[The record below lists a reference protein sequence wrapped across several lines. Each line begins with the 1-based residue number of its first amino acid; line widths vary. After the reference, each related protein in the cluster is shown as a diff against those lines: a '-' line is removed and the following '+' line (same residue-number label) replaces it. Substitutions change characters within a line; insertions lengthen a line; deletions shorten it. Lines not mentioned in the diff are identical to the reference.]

1 VVAGHPRGVPL
12 LTVFWTGQEAGLEP
26 VAPIGKA
33 GPVSSLLH
41 TRNAVAVSFALN
53 GFCFATLVSRLP
65 DIRSGLELD
74 NGSLGLLLLAIS
86 VGSVIA
92 LPLSGRLIDRF
103 GATAVTRL
111 GAILVAVGL
120 SLAMTGVVGD
130 VMPLAALGL
139 FVDGV
144 GIAVWDVSMNV
155 EAAEVERRFGRTM
168 MPRFHAGWSIG
179 SFAGAAVGI
188 PMAAV
193 HAPLV
198 LHVPGFAVLAALA
211 TWRAAGTYLPP
222 TATHEDEQVVA
233 CSPWR
238 EPRTLAIG
246 VMVLAFA
253 LSEGAA
259 NDWLSLAL
267 IDGYDVRHWV
277 GVTGFTLFVTAMF
290 VGRLTGP
297 VFLDRYG
304 RAPVLWGSAAA
315 AFVGILLVVFGG
327 NVVLVALGIV
337 VWGLG
342 ASLGFPV
349 GMSAAADDPLRAAR
363 RVSVVSTIGYT
374 AFLAG
379 PPLLGLLADHIGTL
393 ETLLVIAA
401 LMIPA
406 AATVFAAR
414 PRTAPVEQEVVT

>member
-1 VVAGHPRGVPL
+1 MP
-12 LTVFWTGQEAGLEP
+12 
-26 VAPIGKA
+26 
-33 GPVSSLLH
+33 SLIQ
-41 TRNAVAVSFALN
+41 TRNAVAFSFALN
-53 GFCFATLVSRLP
+53 GFCFATMVSRLP

-92 LPLSGRLIDRF
+92 LPLSGRLIDRI
-103 GATAVTRL
+103 GATSVTRL
-111 GAILVAVGL
+111 GAILVASGL
-120 SLAMTGVVGD
+120 LVAMTGVATD
-130 VMPLAALGL
+130 VVALTVIGF
-139 FVDGV
+139 FVDGI

-179 SFAGAAVGI
+179 SFAGAAIGI
-188 PMAAV
+188 PMAAL

-198 LHVPGFAVLAALA
+198 LHVPGFAILAALLA
-211 TWRAAGTYLPP
+211 WRSSAAYLPP
-222 TATHEDEQVVA
+222 TITHEDRQAVA

-277 GVTGFTLFVTAMF
+277 GVTGFTVFVTAMF

-297 VFLDRYG
+297 VVLDRYG
-304 RAPVLWGSAAA
+304 RAPVLWGSAVA

-327 NVVLVALGIV
+327 NVVLVGLGIV

-393 ETLLVIAA
+393 ETLLVIAG

-406 AATVFAAR
+406 ALTVFAAR
-414 PRTAPVEQEVVT
+414 PVRPAETEDAMGHADR

>member
-1 VVAGHPRGVPL
+1 VP
-12 LTVFWTGQEAGLEP
+12 
-26 VAPIGKA
+26 
-33 GPVSSLLH
+33 SLIQ
-41 TRNAVAVSFALN
+41 TRNAVAFSFALN
-53 GFCFATLVSRLP
+53 GFCFATMVSRLP

-86 VGSVIA
+86 IGSVIA
-92 LPLSGRLIDRF
+92 LPLSGRLIDRI
-103 GATAVTRL
+103 GATSVTRL
-111 GAILVAVGL
+111 GAILVASGL
-120 SLAMTGVVGD
+120 LVAMTGVATDLV
-130 VMPLAALGL
+130 ALTVIGF
-139 FVDGV
+139 FVDGI

-179 SFAGAAVGI
+179 SFAGAAIGI
-188 PMAAV
+188 PMAAL

-198 LHVPGFAVLAALA
+198 LHVPGFAILAALLA
-211 TWRAAGTYLPP
+211 WRSAAAYLPP
-222 TATHEDEQVVA
+222 TITHEDRQAVA

-277 GVTGFTLFVTAMF
+277 GVTGFTLFVSSMF

-297 VFLDRYG
+297 VVLDRYG
-304 RAPVLWGSAAA
+304 RAPVLWGSAVA

-327 NVVLVALGIV
+327 NVVLVGLGIV

-393 ETLLVIAA
+393 ETLLVIAG

-406 AATVFAAR
+406 ALTVFAAR
-414 PRTAPVEQEVVT
+414 PVRPAVTEEPLGQADPTR

>member
-1 VVAGHPRGVPL
+1 V
-12 LTVFWTGQEAGLEP
+12 T
-26 VAPIGKA
+26 
-33 GPVSSLLH
+33 SLLH

-53 GFCFATLVSRLP
+53 GFCFATMVSRLP

-74 NGSLGLLLLAIS
+74 NSSLGLLLLGIS
-86 VGSVIA
+86 IGSVVA
-92 LPLSGRLIDRF
+92 LPLSGRLIDRI

-111 GAILVAVGL
+111 GGVLVASGL
-120 SLAMTGVVGD
+120 TLAMTGVVTD
-130 VMPLAALGL
+130 LMVLTALGFL
-139 FVDGV
+139 VDGV
-144 GIAVWDVSMNV
+144 GIAIWDVSMNV
-155 EAAEVERRFGRTM
+155 EAAEVERQLGRTI
-168 MPRFHAGWSIG
+168 MPRFHAGWSLG
-179 SFAGAAVGI
+179 SFAGAAIGV
-188 PMAAV
+188 PMAAL
-193 HAPLV
+193 HAPLL
-198 LHVPGFAVLAALA
+198 LHVPGFAVLAAIA
-211 TWRAAGTYLPP
+211 VWFAAGTYLP
-222 TATHEDEQVVA
+222 ATEEHADKPA
-233 CSPWR
+233 AGSWSPWK

-277 GVTGFTLFVTAMF
+277 GVAGFALFVSAMMA
-290 VGRLTGP
+290 GRLYGP
-297 VFLDRYG
+297 VLLDRYG

-327 NVVLVALGIV
+327 NAVVVAIGIV

-363 RVSVVSTIGYT
+363 RVSTVSTIGYS

-379 PPLLGLLADHIGTL
+379 PPLLGLLADHVGTL

-406 AATVFAAR
+406 ALTVFAAR
-414 PRTAPVEQEVVT
+414 ERRERVAV

>member
-1 VVAGHPRGVPL
+1 MP
-12 LTVFWTGQEAGLEP
+12 
-26 VAPIGKA
+26 
-33 GPVSSLLH
+33 SLIH
-41 TRNAVAVSFALN
+41 TRNAVALSFALN
-53 GFCFATLVSRLP
+53 GFCFATMVSRLP
-65 DIRSGLELD
+65 DIRSGLDLD

-86 VGSVIA
+86 IGSVIA
-92 LPLSGRLIDRF
+92 LPLTGRLIDRI

-111 GAILVAVGL
+111 GGVLVAVGL
-120 SLAMTGVVGD
+120 LVAMTGVVTD
-130 VMPLAALGL
+130 VVALTVVGF
-139 FVDGV
+139 FVDGI

-155 EAAEVERRFGRTM
+155 EAAEVERRFARTM

-179 SFAGAAVGI
+179 SFTGAAIGI
-188 PMAAV
+188 PMAAL
-193 HAPLV
+193 HAPLL
-198 LHVPGFAVLAALA
+198 LHVPVFAAAAALA
-211 TWRAAGTYLPP
+211 TWWAAGAYLPP
-222 TATHEDEQVVA
+222 VVTHEDRQAVE

-277 GVTGFTLFVTAMF
+277 GVAGFTLFVSSMF
-290 VGRLTGP
+290 VGRLVGP

-315 AFVGILLVVFGG
+315 AFVGIVLVVFGDS
-327 NVVLVALGIV
+327 VVLVGAGIV

-393 ETLLVIAA
+393 ETLLVIAG
-401 LMIPA
+401 LMVPA
-406 AATVFAAR
+406 ALTVFAAR
-414 PRTAPVEQEVVT
+414 PVRPEVEQVAS

>member
-1 VVAGHPRGVPL
+1 M
-12 LTVFWTGQEAGLEP
+12 
-26 VAPIGKA
+26 
-33 GPVSSLLH
+33 SSLIH
-41 TRNAVAVSFALN
+41 TRNSVATSFALN

-65 DIRSGLELD
+65 DIRSDLDLD

-86 VGSVIA
+86 IGSVIA

-103 GATAVTRL
+103 SATAVTRL
-111 GAILVAVGL
+111 GGVLVASGL
-120 SLAMTGVVGD
+120 LVAMTGVVTD
-130 VMPLAALGL
+130 LMPLAALGL
-139 FVDGV
+139 FIDGV

-168 MPRFHAGWSIG
+168 MPRFHAGWSVG
-179 SFAGAAVGI
+179 SFAGAAIGI
-188 PMAAV
+188 PMAA
-193 HAPLV
+193 
-198 LHVPGFAVLAALA
+198 LHVPLLLHVPMFAILAALA
-211 TWRAAGTYLPP
+211 AWRAAGAYLPP
-222 TATHEDEQVVA
+222 TVTHEDAEVVA

-277 GVTGFTLFVTAMF
+277 GVTGFTLFVSAMF
-290 VGRLTGP
+290 VGRLVGP
-297 VFLDRYG
+297 VVLDRYG
-304 RAPVLWGSAAA
+304 RVPVLLGSAAA

-327 NVVLVALGIV
+327 SAVLVGLGIV

-379 PPLLGLLADHIGTL
+379 PPLLGLLADHVGTL
-393 ETLLVIAA
+393 ETLLVIAG

-406 AATVFAAR
+406 ALTVVAAR
-414 PRTAPVEQEVVT
+414 PVRPAVVEEFSP

>member
-1 VVAGHPRGVPL
+1 VP
-12 LTVFWTGQEAGLEP
+12 
-26 VAPIGKA
+26 
-33 GPVSSLLH
+33 SLLH

-65 DIRSGLELD
+65 DIRSGLDLD
-74 NGSLGLLLLAIS
+74 NAGLGLLLLAIS

-92 LPLSGRLIDRF
+92 LPLSGRLIDRI

-111 GAILVAVGL
+111 GGILVAAGL
-120 SLAMTGVVGD
+120 TISIVGVVTD
-130 VMPLAALGL
+130 VVLVAALGL

-144 GIAVWDVSMNV
+144 GTAVWDVAMNV
-155 EAAEVERRFGRTM
+155 EGAEVERRLGRTI
-168 MPRFHAGWSIG
+168 MPRFHAGWSLG
-179 SFAGAAVGI
+179 SFAGAAIGV

-193 HAPLV
+193 HAPLL
-198 LHVPGFAVLAALA
+198 LHVPVFAVLAAVA

-222 TATHEDEQVVA
+222 VAEHEERSAVSF
-233 CSPWR
+233 SPWR

-253 LSEGAA
+253 LSEGSA
-259 NDWLSLAL
+259 NDWLALAL

-277 GVTGFTLFVTAMF
+277 GVAGYTAFVCSMMA
-290 VGRLTGP
+290 GRVFGP
-297 VFLDRYG
+297 ALLDRYG
-304 RAPVLWGSAAA
+304 RAPVLWGCAAA
-315 AFVGILLVVFGG
+315 GFAGILLVVFGG
-327 NVVLVALGIV
+327 SVVPVAVGIV

-363 RVSVVSTIGYT
+363 RVSAVSTIGYS

-379 PPLLGLLADHIGTL
+379 PPLLGLLADHVGTL
-393 ETLLVIAA
+393 RTLLVIAG
-401 LMIPA
+401 LMVPA
-406 AATVFAAR
+406 AVTVFAAKEPER
-414 PRTAPVEQEVVT
+414 ARA

>member
-1 VVAGHPRGVPL
+1 VP
-12 LTVFWTGQEAGLEP
+12 
-26 VAPIGKA
+26 
-33 GPVSSLLH
+33 SLIQ
-41 TRNAVAVSFALN
+41 TRNAVALSFALN
-53 GFCFATLVSRLP
+53 GFCFATMVSRLP

-86 VGSVIA
+86 IGSVIA
-92 LPLSGRLIDRF
+92 LPLSGRLIDRI
-103 GATAVTRL
+103 GATSVTRL
-111 GAILVAVGL
+111 GAILVAAGLLVAMVGVSTDL
-120 SLAMTGVVGD
+120 VVLTVVGF
-130 VMPLAALGL
+130 
-139 FVDGV
+139 FVDGI

-188 PMAAV
+188 PMAAL

-198 LHVPGFAVLAALA
+198 LHVPVFAVLAALA
-211 TWRAAGTYLPP
+211 TWRAAAAYLPP
-222 TATHEDEQVVA
+222 TITHEDRQAVE

-277 GVTGFTLFVTAMF
+277 GVAGFTLFVSSMF

-297 VFLDRYG
+297 IFLDRYG
-304 RAPVLWGSAAA
+304 RAPVLWGSAGA

-327 NVVLVALGIV
+327 NVVLVGLGIV

-401 LMIPA
+401 LMVPA
-406 AATVFAAR
+406 AMTVFAAR
-414 PRTAPVEQEVVT
+414 PRPDQLPEDVTGRLGSTR

>member
-1 VVAGHPRGVPL
+1 M
-12 LTVFWTGQEAGLEP
+12 T
-26 VAPIGKA
+26 
-33 GPVSSLLH
+33 SLLH
-41 TRNAVAVSFALN
+41 TRNAVALSFALN
-53 GFCFATLVSRLP
+53 GFCFATMVSRLP
-65 DIRSGLELD
+65 DIRSGLDLD

-86 VGSVIA
+86 IGSVIS

-111 GAILVAVGL
+111 GAVLVATGL
-120 SLAMTGVVGD
+120 TVAMAGVVTD
-130 VMPLAALGL
+130 ALALTAAGL
-139 FVDGV
+139 FIDGV

-155 EAAEVERRFGRTM
+155 EAAEVERRLERTI
-168 MPRFHAGWSIG
+168 MPRFHAGWSLG
-179 SFAGAAVGI
+179 SFAGAAIGI
-188 PMAAV
+188 PMAAL
-193 HAPLV
+193 HAPLL
-198 LHVPGFAVLAALA
+198 LHVPVFAVLAAVA
-211 TWRAAGTYLPP
+211 TWRAAATYLPP
-222 TATHEDEQVVA
+222 TVTHPDAPVAA

-277 GVTGFTLFVTAMF
+277 GVAGFTLFVTAMF
-290 VGRLTGP
+290 VGRLFGP
-297 VFLDRYG
+297 IALDRYG
-304 RAPVLWGSAAA
+304 RVPVLFGSALA
-315 AFVGILLVVFGG
+315 AFVGILLTVLGDH
-327 NVVLVALGIV
+327 VVLVALGIV
-337 VWGLG
+337 VWGVG

-379 PPLLGLLADHIGTL
+379 PPLLGLLADHVGTL
-393 ETLLVIAA
+393 EALLVIAA

-406 AATVFAAR
+406 GVTVFAAR
-414 PRTAPVEQEVVT
+414 PVKATQSVSS

>member
-1 VVAGHPRGVPL
+1 MP
-12 LTVFWTGQEAGLEP
+12 
-26 VAPIGKA
+26 
-33 GPVSSLLH
+33 SLIR
-41 TRNAVAVSFALN
+41 TRNSLALSFALN
-53 GFCFATLVSRLP
+53 GFCFATMVSRLP

-86 VGSVIA
+86 IGSVIA
-92 LPLSGRLIDRF
+92 LPLSGRLIDRI

-111 GAILVAVGL
+111 GAILVATGL
-120 SLAMTGVVGD
+120 LVAMTGVATDLVALTVVGF
-130 VMPLAALGL
+130 
-139 FVDGV
+139 FVDGI

-179 SFAGAAVGI
+179 TFTGAAIGI
-188 PMAAV
+188 PMAAL
-193 HAPLV
+193 HTPLL
-198 LHVPGFAVLAALA
+198 LHVPVFAAIAAVA
-211 TWRAAGTYLPP
+211 AWWAAGAYLPP
-222 TATHEDEQVVA
+222 TVTHEERQAVA
-233 CSPWR
+233 VSPWR

-246 VMVLAFA
+246 LMVLAFA

-277 GVTGFTLFVTAMF
+277 GVAGFTLFVSSMF
-290 VGRLTGP
+290 VGRLVGP
-297 VFLDRYG
+297 IFLDRYG
-304 RAPVLWGSAAA
+304 RAPVLWGCSAA
-315 AFVGILLVVFGG
+315 AFVGILLTVFGG
-327 NVVLVALGIV
+327 HVVLVGLGIII
-337 VWGLG
+337 WGLG
-342 ASLGFPV
+342 ASLGFPLC
-349 GMSAAADDPLRAAR
+349 MSAAADDPLRAAR

-374 AFLAG
+374 AFLAA

-414 PRTAPVEQEVVT
+414 PPRTLPVAEEVTP

>member
-1 VVAGHPRGVPL
+1 VP
-12 LTVFWTGQEAGLEP
+12 
-26 VAPIGKA
+26 
-33 GPVSSLLH
+33 SLIQ
-41 TRNAVAVSFALN
+41 TRNAVALSFALN
-53 GFCFATLVSRLP
+53 GFCFATMVSRLP

-86 VGSVIA
+86 IGSVIA
-92 LPLSGRLIDRF
+92 LPLSGRLIDRI
-103 GATAVTRL
+103 GATSVTRL
-111 GAILVAVGL
+111 GAILVAAGL
-120 SLAMTGVVGD
+120 LVAMAGVATDLVALTVVGF
-130 VMPLAALGL
+130 
-139 FVDGV
+139 FVDGI

-155 EAAEVERRFGRTM
+155 EAAEVERRFSRTM

-188 PMAAV
+188 PMAAL

-198 LHVPGFAVLAALA
+198 LHVPGFAILAALVA
-211 TWRAAGTYLPP
+211 WRAAAAYLPP
-222 TATHEDEQVVA
+222 TITHEDRQAVE

-277 GVTGFTLFVTAMF
+277 GVAGFTLFVSSMF

-297 VFLDRYG
+297 IFLDRYG
-304 RAPVLWGSAAA
+304 RAPVLWGSAGA

-327 NVVLVALGIV
+327 NVVLVGLGIV

-393 ETLLVIAA
+393 ETLLVIAG
-401 LMIPA
+401 LMVPA
-406 AATVFAAR
+406 ALTVFAAR
-414 PRTAPVEQEVVT
+414 PPRPDQVAEGSTGRLGSTR

>member
-1 VVAGHPRGVPL
+1 M
-12 LTVFWTGQEAGLEP
+12 T
-26 VAPIGKA
+26 
-33 GPVSSLLH
+33 SLLH

-53 GFCFATLVSRLP
+53 GFCFATMVSRLP
-65 DIRSGLELD
+65 DIRSGLDLD
-74 NGSLGLLLLAIS
+74 NAALGLLLLAIS

-103 GATAVTRL
+103 SAATGTRF

-120 SLAMTGVVGD
+120 AVGMLGVVTD
-130 VMPLAALGL
+130 LIALAAVGL
-139 FVDGV
+139 VIDGV
-144 GIAVWDVSMNV
+144 GIATWDVSMNV
-155 EAAEVERRFGRTM
+155 EAAEVERQLGRTI
-168 MPRFHAGWSIG
+168 MPRFHAGWSFG
-179 SFAGAAVGI
+179 AFAGAGIGI
-188 PMAAV
+188 PMAAAHV
-193 HAPLV
+193 PLL
-198 LHVPGFAVLAALA
+198 LHVPTFAALA
-211 TWRAAGTYLPP
+211 AAATWWAAATYLP
-222 TATHEDEQVVA
+222 AQEDHPDKPPA
-233 CSPWR
+233 GSWSPWK

-246 VMVLAFA
+246 VMVMAFA

-277 GVTGFTLFVTAMF
+277 GVAGFTVFVCSMVA
-290 VGRLTGP
+290 GRLYGP
-297 VFLDRYG
+297 VVLDRYG

-315 AFVGILLVVFGG
+315 AFVGILLIVFGG
-327 NVVLVALGIV
+327 NVALVGLGIV

-363 RVSVVSTIGYT
+363 RVSTVSTIGYT

-393 ETLLVIAA
+393 ETLLVIAG
-401 LMIPA
+401 LMVPA
-406 AATVFAAR
+406 AITVFAAKER
-414 PRTAPVEQEVVT
+414 ERVPA